1 MPQPGRHTS
10 EGASFTAEIAR
21 KAIHLSSLSIAVI
34 YCHIE
39 RELAL
44 ILLIPIFAGFFLV
57 DLAKNVIPPIAEW
70 YHRTF
75 SAMLREHELQ
85 KERLHFNG
93 ATYITLSA
101 LLLVFFFPKIIA
113 ITAFSLVAVSDTVA
127 ALAGKK
133 FGRHRIWDKSL
144 EGSAAFLVSALMI
157 IFIVPKLSPAAGIV
171 MAITATVVEAI
182 PWRIG
187 WFKVDDNLTI
197 PLASALAGYLV
208 YLVLMPSALAELTS
222 CP

>member
-133 FGRHRIWDKSL
+133 FGHHRIWDKSL

-157 IFIVPKLSPAAGIV
+157 IFIVPKLNPTAGIV